1 MRLASQALRFALVLI
16 APALF
21 AGEVADAPAPL
32 PKTVAV
38 AAFKN
43 GLAFV
48 LRQGEI
54 PLTSGTARISPIPSA
69 TLGTL
74 WLAPVNPEARIDEIV
89 AYRYN
94 APTQRPIQ
102 TIGEIL
108 RANAGKTV
116 TITYQMKEYTGEVV
130 GLQNNAPQ
138 PATNPIAPTDVRYA
152 PQPHEDYLLLRTTD
166 KRLMA
171 FPLGGISMANLPD
184 DAVLHETV
192 QSPNQALRLKI
203 KGGGASEKLSM
214 GYLEHGLGWTPSYLV
229 SLTDDRVRSPVRRR
243 HARTPT
249 KPRQSRHAK
258 PSPSHARARSP
269 SSINPRLKTTH

>member
-1 MRLASQALRFALVLI
+1 MRLALKALRLACIFVTPAV
-16 APALF
+16 ALF
-21 AGEVADAPAPL
+21 AGEIADAPSPL

-54 PLTSGTARISPIPSA
+54 PLTAGTARISPIPSA
-69 TLGTL
+69 SLGTL
-74 WLAPVNPEARIDEIV
+74 WIAPVNPEARIDEIV

-94 APTQRPIQ
+94 TPTQRPIPS
-102 TIGEIL
+102 IGEIL

-130 GLQNNAPQ
+130 GLKDAAPD
-138 PATNPIAPTDVRYA
+138 PAAASIAPTDARYTP
-152 PQPHEDYLLLRTTD
+152 PQQDYLLLRTD

-184 DAVLHETV
+184 DAVLHETI
-192 QSPNQALRLKI
+192 ADARTRLF
-203 KGGGASEKLSM
+203 ASESKAAHPKRSSRWATSNTVLA
-214 GYLEHGLGWTPSYLV
+214 GLRPISSRSPTTPTPRSRCRPSSPTMPKTSRTPSY
-229 SLTDDRVRSPVRRR
+229 SSSSAFRTSPMP
-243 HARTPT
+243 TP
-249 KPRQSRHAK
+249 SR
-258 PSPSHARARSP
+258 P
-269 SSINPRLKTTH
+269 